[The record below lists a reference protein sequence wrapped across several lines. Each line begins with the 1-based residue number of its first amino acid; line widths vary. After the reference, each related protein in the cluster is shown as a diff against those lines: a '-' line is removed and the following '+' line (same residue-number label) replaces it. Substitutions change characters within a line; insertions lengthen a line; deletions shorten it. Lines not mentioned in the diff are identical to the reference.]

1 MTLWVCGFPRCL
13 SLPNVLRGG
22 WDVIREGFDYEKPA
36 TVARL
41 FELMKR
47 DGVKVLAGGTDVIP
61 MMREGRLR
69 PWLVVDI
76 KGIEEFKGVY
86 PHGDGLF
93 IGAAEPVEAV
103 AQHPLTCPYTAFV
116 QGAGSL
122 GCPEIRWRATV
133 GGNICN
139 GSPSADCVPGLLV
152 YDADVI
158 LVSESGERVTPLE
171 SFLLGPGK
179 TDLRP
184 GEVLKGIMLKKP
196 VDGSQSRYYRRT
208 RVKGMDL
215 SGLSAAIYCEG
226 FSGFRI
232 ALGAAWPRVARAREA
247 ERILAA
253 KPFSKALLAQAI
265 QAILSDISPRA
276 NSLRASP
283 DYKRAMIP
291 LLIEMGIS
299 DMNGG
304 KLNE

>member
-1 MTLWVCGFPRCL
+1 M
-13 SLPNVLRGG
+13 
-22 WDVIREGFDYEKPA
+22 IREGFDYEKPA
-36 TVARL
+36 ALARL
-41 FELMKR
+41 FELMKH
-47 DGVKVLAGGTDVIP
+47 DGVKILAGGTDLIP
-61 MMREGRLR
+61 LMREGRLVPR
-69 PWLVVDI
+69 LIIDI

-86 PHGDGLF
+86 QLKDGLF

-103 AQHPLTCPYTAFV
+103 ARHPLTRPYTAFV

-139 GSPSADCVPGLLV
+139 GSPSADSAPGLLV

-158 LVSESGERVTPLE
+158 LVSENGERITPLE

-179 TDLRP
+179 TDLRL
-184 GEVLKGIMLKKP
+184 GEVMKGIMLKKP
-196 VDGSQSRYYRRT
+196 ADGSQSRYYRRT
-208 RVKGMDL
+208 RMKGMDL

-226 FSGFRI
+226 LSGFRI
-232 ALGAAWPRVARAREA
+232 ALGAAWPKVARAREA
-247 ERILAA
+247 ERILARG
-253 KPFSKALLAQAI
+253 PFSKSLLADAI
-265 QAILSDISPRA
+265 QAILSDINPRA

-291 LLIEMGIS
+291 VLIEMGIS

-304 KLNE
+304 MLNE

>member
-1 MTLWVCGFPRCL
+1 M
-13 SLPNVLRGG
+13 
-22 WDVIREGFDYEKPA
+22 IREGFGYEKPT

-47 DGVKVLAGGTDVIP
+47 DGVKILAGGTDVIP
-61 MMREGRLR
+61 LMREGRLS
-69 PWLVVDI
+69 PKFIVDI
-76 KGIEEFKGVY
+76 KGIEEFRGVY
-86 PHGDGLF
+86 PLGDELF
-93 IGAAEPVEAV
+93 IGAAEPIEAV
-103 AQHPLTCPYTAFV
+103 TQNPLTRAYTAFV

-139 GSPSADCVPGLLV
+139 GSPSADSVPGLLV

-158 LVSESGERVTPLE
+158 LVSESGERITPLE
-171 SFLLGPGK
+171 SFLLGQGK
-179 TDLRP
+179 TDLRA
-184 GEVLKGIMLKKP
+184 GEVMKGILLKKP
-196 VDGSQSRYYRRT
+196 IDGSQSRYYRRT

-226 FSGFRI
+226 LSGFRI
-232 ALGAAWPRVARAREA
+232 ALGAAWPKVARAREA
-247 ERILAA
+247 ERILAG
-253 KPFSKALLAQAI
+253 KPFSKALLAEAVQT
-265 QAILSDISPRA
+265 ILSDINPRA

-291 LLIEMGIS
+291 VLIEKGIS

-304 KLNE
+304 MLNE

>member
-1 MTLWVCGFPRCL
+1 M
-13 SLPNVLRGG
+13 
-22 WDVIREGFDYEKPA
+22 IREGFGYEKPT
-36 TVARL
+36 TVERL

-47 DGVKVLAGGTDVIP
+47 DGVKILAGGTDVIP
-61 MMREGRLR
+61 LMREGRLS
-69 PWLVVDI
+69 PKFIVDI
-76 KGIEEFKGVY
+76 KGIEEFRGVY
-86 PHGDGLF
+86 PLGDELF

-103 AQHPLTCPYTAFV
+103 TQHPLTRAYTAFV

-139 GSPSADCVPGLLV
+139 GSPSADSVPGLLV

-158 LVSESGERVTPLE
+158 LVSENGERITPLE
-171 SFLLGPGK
+171 SFLLGQGK
-179 TDLRP
+179 TGLRA
-184 GEVLKGIMLKKP
+184 GEVMKGILLKKP
-196 VDGSQSRYYRRT
+196 IDGSQSRYYRRT

-226 FSGFRI
+226 LSGFRI
-232 ALGAAWPRVARAREA
+232 ALGAAWPKVARAREA
-247 ERILAA
+247 ERILAG
-253 KPFSKALLAQAI
+253 KPFSKALLAEAVQT
-265 QAILSDISPRA
+265 ILSDINPRA

-291 LLIEMGIS
+291 VLIEKGIS

-304 KLNE
+304 MLNE

>member
-1 MTLWVCGFPRCL
+1 M
-13 SLPNVLRGG
+13 
-22 WDVIREGFDYEKPA
+22 IREGFDYEKPA
-36 TVARL
+36 APARL
-41 FELMKR
+41 FELMKH

-61 MMREGRLR
+61 LMREGRLLPR
-69 PWLVVDI
+69 LIIDI

-86 PHGDGLF
+86 QLGDGVF
-93 IGAAEPVEAV
+93 IGATEPVEAV
-103 AQHPLTCPYTAFV
+103 VRHPLTRPYTAFV

-139 GSPSADCVPGLLV
+139 GSPSADSVPGLLV

-158 LVSESGERVTPLE
+158 LVSENGERVTPLE

-184 GEVLKGIMLKKP
+184 GEVMKGIMLKKP
-196 VDGSQSRYYRRT
+196 ADGSQSRYYRRT

-226 FSGFRI
+226 FSDFRI
-232 ALGAAWPRVARAREA
+232 ALGAAWPKVARAREA
-247 ERILAA
+247 ERILTQ
-253 KPFSKALLAQAI
+253 KPFSKALLAEAV

-276 NSLRASP
+276 GSLRASP

-291 LLIEMGIS
+291 VLIEMGIS

-304 KLNE
+304 MPNE

>member
-1 MTLWVCGFPRCL
+1 
-13 SLPNVLRGG
+13 
-22 WDVIREGFDYEKPA
+22 VIREGFGYEKPA
-36 TVARL
+36 AVTQL
-41 FELMKR
+41 FELMKH

-61 MMREGRLR
+61 LIREGRLLPR
-69 PWLVVDI
+69 LIVDI

-86 PHGDGLF
+86 QLGDGLF
-93 IGAAEPVEAV
+93 IGATEPVEAV
-103 AQHPLTCPYTAFV
+103 VQNPLTRPYTAFV

-139 GSPSADCVPGLLV
+139 GSPSADSVPGLLV

-158 LVSESGERVTPLE
+158 LVSENGERITPLE

-184 GEVLKGIMLKKP
+184 GEIMKGIMLKKP
-196 VDGSQSRYYRRT
+196 ADGSQSRYYRRT
-208 RVKGMDL
+208 RMKGMDL

-226 FSGFRI
+226 LSGFRI
-232 ALGAAWPRVARAREA
+232 ALGAAWPKVARAREA
-247 ERILAA
+247 ERILAS
-253 KPFSKALLAQAI
+253 KPFSKALLADAI
-265 QAILSDISPRA
+265 QTILSDINPRA

-291 LLIEMGIS
+291 VLIEMGIY

-304 KLNE
+304 MPNE